1 MQPNLKHNTCTL
13 MKKLCFILIFALP
26 LLFIAC
32 SHSTPGD
39 NKPDPHYWG
48 TETFPG
54 TLKMNNIHLDTVTPP
69 LNPLHPLTTEVA
81 ELPAYYGYLDCARF
95 KDNKRYCALI
105 GLGSGRNI
113 YFLTDN
119 QWNLI
124 RYDSPILAEC
134 HVGELMYIRG
144 YLTEESKSSNE
155 TYLLLQVVDIERTDS
170 IVPAETILRW

>member
-1 MQPNLKHNTCTL
+1 MHPNLKDNTCTL
-13 MKKLCFILIFALP
+13 MKKLCFILILALP
-26 LLFIAC
+26 LLFVAC
-32 SHSTPGD
+32 SPSTPD
-39 NKPDPHYWG
+39 FPDPHFLVDD
-48 TETFPG
+48 TFPG
-54 TLKMNNIHLDTVTPP
+54 SLKMNNILLDTVTPP

-95 KDNKRYCALI
+95 EDNKRYCALI

-113 YFLTDN
+113 YFLTDS

-124 RYDSPILAEC
+124 RYNSPILAGC

-144 YLTEESKSSNE
+144 YLTEVSSSSNA
-155 TYLLLQVVDIERTDS
+155 TSLLLLVVDIERTDS